1 LNKSQLTALIFDIQS
16 FSVHDGPGVRTTVF
30 FKGCPLHCP
39 WCHSPESKSFLPQ
52 LSWIAQKCAGPTV
65 CSNRCIDACTY
76 GALKA
81 AKSNEGS
88 PADVRAQKVLIDRSK
103 CTNCGDCCQQCYPGA
118 LSICGRQYTC
128 EELLAR
134 VLRDRIFFRDDGGVT
149 LSGGEC
155 LCQPQFVSAF
165 LQMLKKE
172 SIHTAVDTTG
182 HAPWETIKQ
191 ILPYTDLFLYDLKH
205 MDSQKHREYTG
216 VGNELIIENAKRIA
230 AAGGKLQIR
239 VPIIPKFNDDEDNLT
254 KTAEFC
260 ITLGSSLT
268 SVQLLPYHNYGV
280 AKHLRISDKPVSE
293 AVPPSDAFVEGTVK
307 LFSGYGLPV
316 GIH

>member
-1 LNKSQLTALIFDIQS
+1 
-16 FSVHDGPGVRTTVF
+16 
-30 FKGCPLHCP
+30 
-39 WCHSPESKSFLPQ
+39 
-52 LSWIAQKCAGPTV
+52 
-65 CSNRCIDACTY
+65 
-76 GALKA
+76 
-81 AKSNEGS
+81 
-88 PADVRAQKVLIDRSK
+88 
-103 CTNCGDCCQQCYPGA
+103 
-118 LSICGRQYTC
+118 
-128 EELLAR
+128 
-134 VLRDRIFFRDDGGVT
+134 
-149 LSGGEC
+149 
-155 LCQPQFVSAF
+155 
-165 LQMLKKE
+165 
-172 SIHTAVDTTG
+172 
-182 HAPWETIKQ
+182 
-191 ILPYTDLFLYDLKH
+191 